1 MSSPTTFLD
10 YFILEAG
17 EYIEELDGLLSR
29 GGVSGPSPDA
39 DAMQRVARAL
49 RGTATMAKL
58 AAFADLAGAIE
69 RVGRALQTT
78 QLAWQPALSGAL
90 TAAVDDLR
98 ILLRSARTWSPTE
111 EHRAA
116 ERIAELSRYAPAG
129 QGGAQASAGTGR
141 ASATPF
147 LATEAANIAAGLEL
161 LTTRPADA
169 TMARNVLGRV
179 RALRGV
185 AGVREIASLAD
196 ALETT
201 EEAARPLEMT
211 GEALP
216 PEVATLLHAAADL
229 LRRIAATLHTGD
241 DPNVSTP
248 ELDHFIEA
256 QDRWAERDTKR
267 DRIVPIA
274 QLFYGDGGANVVESA
289 EHPPTTMAERF
300 RLELVSQG
308 EHLRA
313 LVSMARSTPA
323 ASESSRTRR
332 ELRRALR
339 SLQATAESFGES
351 AISAAMTEYA
361 DLVERGDERSLAT
374 LDRIATALARPAGD
388 AASLAGQLRAAE
400 IEPAP
405 QPEPV
410 FAPKPASIF
419 APKPEPIIAPKPEP
433 IIAPPTEPVSVP
445 QSAPAVQP
453 PLPPPAPL
461 QQVPPMA
468 PIAPSPAARVA
479 ARQTPDDLLAAL
491 DSSIAAL
498 HDLVQRPISQPVP
511 TVEEKLVPIESL
523 LYRGR
528 AALDRAVEIRD
539 QLRGGGPT
547 SDPDALDE
555 LFDLLDLA
563 RAE

>member
-17 EYIEELDGLLSR
+17 EYVEELDGLLSR
-29 GGVSGPSPDA
+29 GVGGPSPDA
-39 DAMQRVARAL
+39 DAVQRVARAL

-58 AAFADLAGAIE
+58 GPFADLAAAIE
-69 RVGRALQTT
+69 RVGRALQSN
-78 QLAWQPALSGAL
+78 QLSWQPALAGAL
-90 TAAVDDLR
+90 IAAVDDLKV
-98 ILLRSARTWSPTE
+98 LLRAARTWSLIE
-111 EHRAA
+111 DRQAA

-129 QGGAQASAGTGR
+129 HGAAPVGAETAR
-141 ASATPF
+141 ASATSF
-147 LATEAANIAAGLEL
+147 LSTEAANIAAGLEL
-161 LTTRPADA
+161 LTTRPADS
-169 TMARNVLGRV
+169 TMAANVLGRV

-185 AGVREIASLAD
+185 AGVREIASLSD
-196 ALETT
+196 VLETT
-201 EEAARPLEMT
+201 EEAARPLELT

-216 PEVATLLHAAADL
+216 PDVATLLHAAGNL
-229 LRRIAATLHTGD
+229 LRRIAATLRTGD
-241 DPNVSTP
+241 DPNVPTP
-248 ELDHFIEA
+248 ELDHFVEA
-256 QDRWAERDTKR
+256 QDRWGERDTGR

-274 QLFYGDGGANVVESA
+274 QLFYGDGGAGVVEPA
-289 EHPPTTMAERF
+289 AHPPTTMTERF

-323 ASESSRTRR
+323 AAESSRTRR

-361 DLVERGDERSLAT
+361 GLVERGDERSLAT
-374 LDRIATALARPAGD
+374 LDRIASALAHPSGNVASV
-388 AASLAGQLRAAE
+388 AAQLRAAAA
-400 IEPAP
+400 EPAP
-405 QPEPV
+405 QPER
-410 FAPKPASIF
+410 FTAPQ
-419 APKPEPIIAPKPEP
+419 PEP
-433 IIAPPTEPVSVP
+433 APPPPPPQQMPTTTPPV
-445 QSAPAVQP
+445 APAPV
-453 PLPPPAPL
+453 
-461 QQVPPMA
+461 
-468 PIAPSPAARVA
+468 ARAA

-498 HDLVQRPISQPVP
+498 HDLVERPISQPVP

-539 QLRGGGPT
+539 QLRIGGPT
-547 SDPDALDE
+547 SDPEALEE
-555 LFDLLDLA
+555 LFDLLELA

>member
-58 AAFADLAGAIE
+58 AAFADLAAAIE

-98 ILLRSARTWSPTE
+98 ISLRSARAWSPTE
-111 EHRAA
+111 ERRAA
-116 ERIAELSRYAPAG
+116 ERIAELSRYAPAA
-129 QGGAQASAGTGR
+129 QSGAQAGAETGR

-201 EEAARPLEMT
+201 EEAARPLEIT

-216 PEVATLLHAAADL
+216 SEVALLLHAAADL
-229 LRRIAATLHTGD
+229 LRRIAATLRTGD

-267 DRIVPIA
+267 ERIVPIA
-274 QLFYGDGGANVVESA
+274 QLFYGDGGADVVESA

-313 LVSMARSTPA
+313 LVSMARSTPG
-323 ASESSRTRR
+323 ASESSRMRR

-339 SLQATAESFGES
+339 SLQATAESFGDA
-351 AISAAMTEYA
+351 AISAAMTEQA
-361 DLVERGDERSLAT
+361 DLVERGDDGSLAA

-388 AASLAGQLRAAE
+388 AASLATQLRAAAM
-400 IEPAP
+400 EPAP
-405 QPEPV
+405 EPEPV
-410 FAPKPASIF
+410 FAPKPV
-419 APKPEPIIAPKPEP
+419 PIIAPQPEP
-433 IIAPPTEPVSVP
+433 VNVP

-453 PLPPPAPL
+453 LPRPAPPATPPRSLSPAAL
-461 QQVPPMA
+461 QQPTMMA
-468 PIAPSPAARVA
+468 PVTPAPAARVA
-479 ARQTPDDLLAAL
+479 VRQTPDDLLAAL

-539 QLRGGGPT
+539 QLRLGGPT
-547 SDPDALDE
+547 SDPEALEE
-555 LFDLLDLA
+555 LFDLLELA